1 MRIIIAAGGTG
12 GHLFPGIALAE
23 EFKIKN
29 EGSKVLFIGTTRE
42 MEKRILS
49 PQDFIFKSLEVSSL
63 KGKNLFDM
71 LKSLISIPKSIFKS
85 IIIIKNFNP
94 DLVIGLGG
102 YVSGPV
108 VLAAALMGFK
118 TAIHEQNT
126 FPGLTNRILNKIT
139 HLIFVSFEQSLS
151 YFPKGKTMLSGNPIR
166 KQCSEALSSRSLRSP
181 FTLLILG
188 GSLGSHQINCAMI
201 DALEDLLPIRDKIKI
216 IHQTGGKDL
225 SLVKEAYQNKG
236 FSAEVS
242 TFIDQIV
249 NAYQQASLV
258 ISRAGATTLAE
269 LMAQR
274 RASILIPY
282 PLAANQHQH
291 LNAMAVVSQKAA
303 LMIDPEQITGK
314 RLAEL
319 ILNLYQHPE
328 HLSEMENNAGKL
340 GRPKAAQEIVDHC
353 YKLIAQV

>member
-1 MRIIIAAGGTG
+1 
-12 GHLFPGIALAE
+12 
-23 EFKIKN
+23 
-29 EGSKVLFIGTTRE
+29 
-42 MEKRILS
+42 
-49 PQDFIFKSLEVSSL
+49 
-63 KGKNLFDM
+63 
-71 LKSLISIPKSIFKS
+71 
-85 IIIIKNFNP
+85 
-94 DLVIGLGG
+94 
-102 YVSGPV
+102 
-108 VLAAALMGFK
+108 
-118 TAIHEQNT
+118 
-126 FPGLTNRILNKIT
+126 
-139 HLIFVSFEQSLS
+139 
-151 YFPKGKTMLSGNPIR
+151 
-166 KQCSEALSSRSLRSP
+166 
-181 FTLLILG
+181 
-188 GSLGSHQINCAMI
+188 
-201 DALEDLLPIRDKIKI
+201 
-216 IHQTGGKDL
+216 
-225 SLVKEAYQNKG
+225 
-236 FSAEVS
+236 VS

-340 GRPKAAQEIVDHC
+340 GKPKAAQEIVDHC